1 MIYEYPEDFLAHH
14 GVKGMHWGV
23 RKQRVTKG
31 KISSNRGPRKAKKT
45 PYDKW
50 KRNTK
55 LRFAAS
61 AAATAYGIG
70 VLNGKLPRP
79 GLVAQA
85 TYNSGKKAFNAA
97 LIKYATRPI
106 HVKSTIRKL
115 S

>member
-31 KISSNRGPRKAKKT
+31 RISSNRGPRKT

-85 TYNSGKKAFNAA
+85 TYNTGKKAFKAA

>member
-1 MIYEYPEDFLAHH
+1 MSFDNADDVLAHY
-14 GVKGMHWGV
+14 GVKGMKWGV

-31 KISSNRGPRKAKKT
+31 KISSNRGPRKAQKT

-55 LRFAAS
+55 HRFAAS

-79 GLVAQA
+79 GLVARA
-85 TYNSGKKAFNAA
+85 TYNSGKKAFRAV
-97 LIKYATRPI
+97 LVKYATRPI

>member
-14 GVKGMHWGV
+14 GVKGMRWGV
-23 RKQRVTKG
+23 RKQRVIKG

-55 LRFAAS
+55 LRFAA
-61 AAATAYGIG
+61 YGIG
-70 VLNGKLPRP
+70 VSNGKLPRP

-85 TYNSGKKAFNAA
+85 TYNSGKKAFRAA
-97 LIKYATRPI
+97 LVKYATRPI

>member
-23 RKQRVTKG
+23 RKQRVTKS
-31 KISSNRGPRKAKKT
+31 KISSDRGPRKT

-50 KRNTK
+50 KQNTK
-55 LRFAAS
+55 LRLGVS

-70 VLNGKLPRP
+70 VLNGKLPQP
-79 GLVAQA
+79 GLVARA
-85 TYNSGKKAFNAA
+85 TYNSGKKAFRAA

>member
-31 KISSNRGPRKAKKT
+31 KVSFNRGPRKAKKT

-50 KRNTK
+50 KWNTK

-61 AAATAYGIG
+61 AYDIG
-70 VLNGKLPRP
+70 VLNGKLPHP
-79 GLVAQA
+79 GLVARA
-85 TYNSGKKAFNAA
+85 TYNSGKKAFQAA

>member
-14 GVKGMHWGV
+14 GVKGM
-23 RKQRVTKG
+23 QRVTKG

-55 LRFAAS
+55 LRFAA
-61 AAATAYGIG
+61 TAYGIG

-85 TYNSGKKAFNAA
+85 TYNSGKKAFRAA
-97 LIKYATRPI
+97 LVKYATRPI
-106 HVKSTIRKL
+106 RKL

>member
-14 GVKGMHWGV
+14 DAKGMHWGV

-31 KISSNRGPRKAKKT
+31 KISSNRGPRKSKKT
-45 PYDKW
+45 SYDKW

-61 AAATAYGIG
+61 AAATAYG
-70 VLNGKLPRP
+70 KLPRP

-85 TYNSGKKAFNAA
+85 TYNSGKKAFKAA
-97 LIKYATRPI
+97 LVEYATRPI

>member
-14 GVKGMHWGV
+14 GVKG
-23 RKQRVTKG
+23 
-31 KISSNRGPRKAKKT
+31 KISSNRGPRKAKKA
-45 PYDKW
+45 PYDKR

-61 AAATAYGIG
+61 ALATAYGIG

-85 TYNSGKKAFNAA
+85 TYNSGKKAFQAA
-97 LIKYATRPI
+97 LAKYATRPI
-106 HVKSTIRKL
+106 RKL

>member
-14 GVKGMHWGV
+14 SVKGMRWGV
-23 RKQRVTKG
+23 HKQRVIKG

-61 AAATAYGIG
+61 AYDIG

-79 GLVAQA
+79 GLVTQA
-85 TYNSGKKAFNAA
+85 TYNSGKKAFQTA
-97 LIKYATRPI
+97 LVKYATRPI